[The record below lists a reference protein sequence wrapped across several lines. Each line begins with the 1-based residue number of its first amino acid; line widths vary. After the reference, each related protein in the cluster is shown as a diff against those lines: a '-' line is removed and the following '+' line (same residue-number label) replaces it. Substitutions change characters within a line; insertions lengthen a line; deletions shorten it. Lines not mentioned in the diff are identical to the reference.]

1 MQALQ
6 IYQNIFQYIIN
17 VTIINGYPLT
27 DLLSSLNTLGFF
39 FLKINSEGL
48 KYFNHTLL
56 TTIFRQYTAIIY
68 QNNDNAHWKFL
79 HSLKESADSLDQHF
93 YKVISIKRPLLPTHS

>member
-1 MQALQ
+1 MIITPTAKSHVYHIKAVHLLHISEAMYWYVPDMQALQ

-68 QNNDNAHWKFL
+68 QNNDNAH
-79 HSLKESADSLDQHF
+79 
-93 YKVISIKRPLLPTHS
+93 